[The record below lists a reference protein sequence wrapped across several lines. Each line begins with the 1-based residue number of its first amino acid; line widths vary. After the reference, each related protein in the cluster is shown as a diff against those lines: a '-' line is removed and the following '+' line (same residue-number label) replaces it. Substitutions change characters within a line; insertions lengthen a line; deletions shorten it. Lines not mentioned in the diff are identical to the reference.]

1 MKLWLRLPTDLDTAF
16 VWECRNDPTTRA
28 VSIQQEEIPYE
39 THQAWWGRFLKA
51 PDGRLW
57 IATAG
62 EDRLAVGYGRAI
74 WEHDVADIS
83 IALHPAARGQ
93 GLRIRRPHSPVC
105 EARRR
110 HREIRCNDYRE
121 RLRVVR
127 VRGDDPLQALARHP
141 LRPPPCGRP
150 NGKDLSSLTSIHP
163 LSPPLGGLA

>member
-28 VSIQQEEIPYE
+28 VSIQQDEIPYE
-39 THQAWWGRFLKA
+39 IHQAWWGRFLKA

-62 EDRLAVGYGRAI
+62 EDRLAVGYGRAT

-93 GLRIRRPHSPVC
+93 GYGTSLIRRTTVEIFKTRRTRHVTALILPHNVPSLRAFWRAGYVC
-105 EARRR
+105 TGSV
-110 HREIRCNDYRE
+110 EIHGN
-121 RLRVVR
+121 RVEIHVY
-127 VRGDDPLQALARHP
+127 DPDR
-141 LRPPPCGRP
+141 
-150 NGKDLSSLTSIHP
+150 
-163 LSPPLGGLA
+163 